1 MYAYLF
7 LNNISQLHVHKRNTR
22 SLQLCKSS
30 FNKIFHHFETVQN
43 EENIWKKPHIHIG
56 KSKVQKLFCLHRFSC
71 GKGLEYSD
79 KLFLVPHSDPSSET
93 QGQIVGAKESLN
105 GRKNIARR
113 KVKNSEGPDQFQ
125 TVAAVLPSD
134 WCQKTLCFSAQSEGR
149 IVATGWGEGE
159 FLVQGFLGVLFK
171 ALGIFVGLIF
181 ASIQSSLSL
190 GIKSTRL
197 GNRCVIN
204 THHLRHLLRL
214 PFLP

>member
-56 KSKVQKLFCLHRFSC
+56 KSKVQKLFCLHRFAC

-93 QGQIVGAKESLN
+93 QGQIVGARGSLN
-105 GRKNIARR
+105 GRKNMAQR
-113 KVKNSEGPDQFQ
+113 KVKNSEKSPWGQCLTRPVPNDRR
-125 TVAAVLPSD
+125 
-134 WCQKTLCFSAQSEGR
+134 QKTLCFSAQSEGR
-149 IVATGWGEGE
+149 MAATAWGGGG
-159 FLVQGFLGVLFK
+159 FLVQGFLGF
-171 ALGIFVGLIF
+171 
-181 ASIQSSLSL
+181 
-190 GIKSTRL
+190 
-197 GNRCVIN
+197 C
-204 THHLRHLLRL
+204 
-214 PFLP
+214 